1 MRPTRDGLGEGLLE
15 LGKANPGVVVLS
27 GDLAGSTRAEWFAKA
42 YPSRFFNMGINE
54 QDLIGTAVGLALAG
68 KVAFVCSFSAFITSR
83 AHDQIRVS
91 LCYNQANVKVAATH
105 SGITVGA
112 DGASAQAL
120 EDIAVMRS
128 LPGMTVLVPADAIE
142 ARKATLAAA
151 HHPGPV
157 FLRLGRNPVPIVT
170 KEEDPFVIGR
180 AHRMRPGRDVTLI
193 ACGLMVS
200 EALVAADG
208 LAAQGI
214 QAGVIDMHTIKP
226 LDGEALLEAARESR
240 SIVTAEEH
248 QINGGL
254 GGAVAE
260 FLAQNWP
267 VPLEMVAV
275 RDTFGESG
283 GEREL
288 QEKYGLTAREIMAAA
303 RRSLERKG

>member
-1 MRPTRDGLGEGLLE
+1 MAWQGPQQAGAGTGPGRAGCGPRGGPVNMKPTRDGLGEGLLE
-15 LGKANPGVVVLS
+15 LGKTHPGVVVLS

-68 KVAFVCSFSAFITSR
+68 KVAFVCSFSAFVTSR

-120 EDIAVMRS
+120 EDIAAMRS

-142 ARKATLAAA
+142 ARKATIAAA

-170 KEEDPFVIGR
+170 REEDPFVIGQ

-208 LAAQGI
+208 LAVQGI

-248 QINGGL
+248 QI
-254 GGAVAE
+254 
-260 FLAQNWP
+260 
-267 VPLEMVAV
+267 
-275 RDTFGESG
+275 
-283 GEREL
+283 
-288 QEKYGLTAREIMAAA
+288 
-303 RRSLERKG
+303 